1 MSEKDPLVL
10 LTIHED
16 GEDLH
21 AVIYSPPTVSDAEA
35 YEMIMEA
42 ASNILGESEP
52 PVRLN

>member
-1 MSEKDPLVL
+1 MAEKDPLVL

-21 AVIYSPPTVSDAEA
+21 AVIYAPKVSDAEA

-42 ASNILGESEP
+42 ATGILGEEEQ